1 MEKYEKFGTKEKIL
15 DAALESFSTSGF
27 DATSLDV
34 VAKSLGVRKQT
45 ILYHFTTKKGLLN
58 AVVERAAGNLINS
71 IEEVLNSDLKGWE
84 RIEALI
90 HSQNHVTYCFDNL
103 IFNLASMS
111 DYFGNYISLYLYG
124 PKFQNVKWS
133 GFVNK
138 SLDVHR
144 ELEFG
149 ELVAL
154 ENREWFTK
162 IHSFRG
168 DIIHKKVL
176 KAQIDGFEFTHFNPQ
191 EVPKLDFKINSKL
204 KQYFHIFRD
213 NGDNDLF
220 RCALKISNRTL
231 QGMMNLMEGSEKI
244 AFDKK
249 HHWTSKL

>member
-1 MEKYEKFGTKEKIL
+1 MSEFKKFESALLRNNIELQKRKFGRNNGVPDQEDML
-15 DAALESFSTSGF
+15 SRRDYVMYRLGASYSELA
-27 DATSLDV
+27 SL
-34 VAKSLGVRKQT
+34 KSL
-45 ILYHFTTKKGLLN
+45 IESTKS
-58 AVVERAAGNLINS
+58 AYDS
-71 IEEVLNSDLKGWE
+71 ISPGQWE
-84 RIEALI
+84 RIETLI
-90 HSQNHVTYCFDNL
+90 HSQNLVTYCFDNL
-103 IFNLASMS
+103 VFNLASMS

-176 KAQIDGFEFTHFNPQ
+176 KAQIDGFEFTRFNPQ

-213 NGDNDLF
+213 YGDNDLF
-220 RCALKISNRTL
+220 RCAVKISNRTL
-231 QGMMNLMEGSEKI
+231 QGMMNIMEGSEKI
-244 AFDKK
+244 VFDKK
-249 HHWTSKL
+249 HHLTRTL